1 MRSYASR
8 SRSLPAFSISIL
20 FISVLC
26 GPAFLSGQTLRP
38 KRRIPA
44 GGRLAVV
51 IDERLSALRVAPNL
65 SARLDQRL
73 SRGRFVA
80 IIGSQRSQDGLTF
93 YQVKVTRRKR
103 GWIQSDALVAPGHA
117 SDDERLLRLIRGS
130 EDFDLI
136 ARARIFLDT
145 FPQSPLR
152 PAVLLLYGDAAEE
165 AGSKLAR
172 AAGRRLNR
180 GEMSVGGAPEFSYF
194 MNFNE
199 LDRYNRQG
207 IRFVFDPATKQ
218 FHYDGAAWRE
228 IVRRYPQSPEAVEAR
243 KRLGAVATPTRR

>member
-1 MRSYASR
+1 MRSNTSKN
-8 SRSLPAFSISIL
+8 RSLSLLSIAIL
-20 FISVLC
+20 FIVH
-26 GPAFLSGQTLRP
+26 LSTQALAQ
-38 KRRIPA
+38 KHRIPT
-44 GGRLAVV
+44 GGRVAIVV
-51 IDERLSALRVAPNL
+51 DERLSALRAAPNL

-73 SRGRFVA
+73 NRGRFVA
-80 IIGSQRSQDGLTF
+80 IIGTQRSQDGLTF

-103 GWIQSDALVAPGHA
+103 GWVQSNALVSPVRAA
-117 SDDERLLRLIRGS
+117 DDERLLRLIRGS

-136 ARARIFLDT
+136 ARARIFLNT
-145 FPQSPLR
+145 FPQSSLR

-172 AAGRRLNR
+172 DAGRRLNR
-180 GEMSVGGAPEFSYF
+180 GEMTAGGAPEFSYF

-228 IVRRYPQSPEAVEAR
+228 IVRRYPQSPEAAEAR
-243 KRLGAVATPTRR
+243 KRLGATATPARR

>member
-1 MRSYASR
+1 MRSNTAKH
-8 SRSLPAFSISIL
+8 RSLSLLSIAIL
-20 FISVLC
+20 FIVHLSTQT
-26 GPAFLSGQTLRP
+26 PAQ
-38 KRRIPA
+38 KRRIPS
-44 GGRLAVV
+44 GGRVAIVV
-51 IDERLSALRVAPNL
+51 DERLSALRAAPNL

-73 SRGRFVA
+73 GRGRFVA
-80 IIGSQRSQDGLTF
+80 IIGTERSHDGLTF
-93 YQVKVTRRKR
+93 YQVNVSRRKR
-103 GWIQSDALVAPGHA
+103 GWVQSNALVSATRTA
-117 SDDERLLRLIRGS
+117 DDERLLRLIRGS

-145 FPQSPLR
+145 FAHSSLR
-152 PAVLLLYGDAAEE
+152 PVVLLIYGDAAEA

-172 AAGRRLNR
+172 DAGRRLNS
-180 GEMSVGGAPEFSYF
+180 GEMTAGGAPEFSYF

-207 IRFVFDPATKQ
+207 IRYVFDPTTKQ

-243 KRLGAVATPTRR
+243 RRLGATATPTRH